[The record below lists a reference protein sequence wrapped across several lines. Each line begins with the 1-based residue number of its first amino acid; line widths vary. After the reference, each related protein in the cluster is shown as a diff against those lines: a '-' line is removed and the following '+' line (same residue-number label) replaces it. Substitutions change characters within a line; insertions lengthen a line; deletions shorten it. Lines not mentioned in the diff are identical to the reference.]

1 MRLVTFTHSSST
13 RLGVLNGESITD
25 LSRAVPEL
33 PTEMNAF
40 LRAGD
45 GAIET
50 ARTATS
56 DDLALKE
63 VELHSPVPH
72 PGKVLAVALNYR
84 DHLEEVQAAMPDFAT
99 PKTPMLFT
107 KQNSSVTGPFAPIYL
122 PPESE
127 QLDYEAELAI
137 VVGKTCRRVPKER
150 AHEVIAGGMVA
161 NDVSIRDWQMASQ
174 TMTMGKSWDSHCPMG
189 PALVTPDELDLENLD
204 FVCSV
209 NGEIRQSSNTGLLVF
224 DIPTLINYL
233 STVCTL
239 YPGDV
244 ILTGTTSGVAL
255 WMEGQPW
262 LKPGD
267 VVTCDFGPLG
277 KIENIVENDP
287 VGTRIE

>member
-1 MRLVTFTHSSST
+1 MRLVTFTESGMA
-13 RLGVLNGESITD
+13 RLGILNGDMITD
-25 LSRAVPEL
+25 LSRAAPEL
-33 PTEMNAF
+33 PREMNAF
-40 LRAGD
+40 LHGGAACLEAARSADGD
-45 GAIET
+45 DFSL
-50 ARTATS
+50 S
-56 DDLALKE
+56 DVDLL
-63 VELHSPVPH
+63 SPVSQ
-72 PGKVLAVALNYR
+72 PGKILAVALNYR

-99 PKTPMLFT
+99 PQTPMLFT

-137 VVGKTCRRVPKER
+137 VIGKTCGRVPKES

-161 NDVSIRDWQMASQ
+161 NDVSIRDWQLASQ

-189 PALVTPDELDLENLD
+189 PALVTPDEMDFDNID

-209 NGEIRQSSNTGLLVF
+209 NGEPRQSSNTGLLVF

-239 YPGDV
+239 HPGDV

-287 VGTRIE
+287 VGPFID

>member
-1 MRLVTFTHSSST
+1 MRLVSFVHGGRTA
-13 RLGVLNGESITD
+13 LGILNGDMITD
-25 LSRAVPEL
+25 LSRAAPDL
-33 PTEMNAF
+33 PTDMSAF
-40 LRAGD
+40 LSAGEAAMDAARAAQGD
-45 GAIET
+45 DFKLA
-50 ARTATS
+50 
-56 DDLALKE
+56 DVDLL
-63 VELHSPVPH
+63 SPVPR
-72 PGKVLAVALNYR
+72 PGKILAVALNYS

-107 KQNSSVTGPFAPIYL
+107 KQNSSVTGPFSPIYL

-137 VVGKTCRRVPKER
+137 VIGKTCRRVPKER
-150 AHEVIAGGMVA
+150 AHEVIASGMVA
-161 NDVSIRDWQMASQ
+161 NDVSIRDWQLASQ

-189 PALVTPDELDLENLD
+189 PALVTCDELDLENID

-209 NGEIRQSSNTGLLVF
+209 NGEARQSSNTGLLVF
-224 DIPTLINYL
+224 DIATLINYL

-239 YPGDV
+239 HPGDV

-255 WMEGQPW
+255 WMDGQPW

-287 VGTRIE
+287 VGTIIE

>member
-1 MRLVTFTHSSST
+1 MRLVTFTHSGST

-25 LSRAVPEL
+25 LSRAAPEL

-45 GAIET
+45 SAMET
-50 ARTATS
+50 ACAATG
-56 DDLALKE
+56 DDWTLKE

-137 VVGKTCRRVPKER
+137 VIGKTCRRVPKER
-150 AHEVIAGGMVA
+150 ANEVIAGSMVA

-189 PALVTPDELDLENLD
+189 PALVTPDELDMEDLD

-239 YPGDV
+239 HPGDV
-244 ILTGTTSGVAL
+244 ILTGTT
-255 WMEGQPW
+255 
-262 LKPGD
+262 
-267 VVTCDFGPLG
+267 
-277 KIENIVENDP
+277 
-287 VGTRIE
+287 

>member
-1 MRLVTFTHSSST
+1 M
-13 RLGVLNGESITD
+13 
-25 LSRAVPEL
+25 SRAAPDL
-33 PTEMNAF
+33 PREMNAF
-40 LRAGD
+40 LSAGES
-45 GAIET
+45 AIE
-50 ARTATS
+50 AAGNAEG
-56 DDLALKE
+56 DDFALNE
-63 VELHSPVPH
+63 VKLLSPVSQ
-72 PGKVLAVALNYR
+72 PGKVLAVALNYS
-84 DHLEEVQAAMPDFAT
+84 DHLAEVQEAMPDFPT

-107 KQNSSVTGPFAPIYL
+107 KQNSSVTGPFDPIYL
-122 PPESE
+122 PPESP

-137 VVGKTCRRVPKER
+137 VIGKTCRRVPKDR

-189 PALVTPDELDLENLD
+189 PALVTPDELDFANLD
-204 FVCSV
+204 FTCLV
-209 NGEIRQSSNTGLLVF
+209 NGEQRQSSNTSLLVF
-224 DIPTLINYL
+224 DIPTLINHL

-267 VVTCDFGPLG
+267 VVTCDFGALG
-277 KIENIVENDP
+277 SIENIVENDP
-287 VGTRIE
+287 VGTMIA

>member
-1 MRLVTFTHSSST
+1 MRLVTFTHSGST

-25 LSRAVPEL
+25 LSRAAPEL

-50 ARTATS
+50 ARATTG
-56 DDLALKE
+56 DDWALKE

-137 VVGKTCRRVPKER
+137 VIGKTCRRVPKER
-150 AHEVIAGGMVA
+150 AHEVVA
-161 NDVSIRDWQMASQ
+161 VAWS
-174 TMTMGKSWDSHCPMG
+174 PMMS
-189 PALVTPDELDLENLD
+189 PFVTGRWP
-204 FVCSV
+204 
-209 NGEIRQSSNTGLLVF
+209 R
-224 DIPTLINYL
+224 
-233 STVCTL
+233 
-239 YPGDV
+239 
-244 ILTGTTSGVAL
+244 
-255 WMEGQPW
+255 
-262 LKPGD
+262 KP
-267 VVTCDFGPLG
+267 
-277 KIENIVENDP
+277 
-287 VGTRIE
+287 

>member
-1 MRLVTFTHSSST
+1 MRLVTFTDNGTT
-13 RLGVLNGESITD
+13 RLGVMQGQNITD
-25 LSRAVPEL
+25 LSRAAPDL
-33 PTEMNAF
+33 PREMNAF
-40 LRAGD
+40 LRAGES
-45 GAIET
+45 AIE
-50 ARTATS
+50 AAGNAEG
-56 DDLALKE
+56 DDFALNE
-63 VELHSPVPH
+63 VKLLSPVSQPS
-72 PGKVLAVALNYR
+72 KVLAVALNYS
-84 DHLEEVQAAMPDFAT
+84 DHLAEVQEAMPDFPT

-107 KQNSSVTGPFAPIYL
+107 KQNSSVTGPFDPIYL
-122 PPESE
+122 PPESP

-137 VVGKTCRRVPKER
+137 VIGKTCRRVPKDR

-189 PALVTPDELDLENLD
+189 PALVTPDELDFANLD
-204 FVCSV
+204 FTCLV
-209 NGEIRQSSNTGLLVF
+209 NGEQRQSSNTSLLVF
-224 DIPTLINYL
+224 DIPTLINHL

-267 VVTCDFGPLG
+267 VVTCDFGALG
-277 KIENIVENDP
+277 SIENIVENDP
-287 VGTRIE
+287 VGTMIA